1 MKLRRIVTMLD
12 GSQTDGPLLQQ
23 GVGLCGEHGA
33 RLDALFVRRN
43 LASGADFL
51 GDSFSTYGMEAVLE
65 ALADAAAEASTA
77 AHASF
82 NTIADEA
89 DDAVIG
95 KFIEYVGLPEEA
107 MADQGRVCDLILMA
121 KPEGKAG
128 AHELQSISMAA
139 TKSGRPVLLLP
150 AKRDA
155 KAGFRRIA
163 IAWDGS
169 LEAMRAMVGAM
180 PMLQAAE
187 AVGVYRAGGDAEASD
202 QLSEIAAYLEQHDVT
217 ATTSTVALEGRSA
230 AQTLIEAA
238 SAGRADLL
246 VMGGFGAP
254 LLLRAI
260 GRDETTSLI
269 DGTSFA
275 VLLAH

>member
-1 MKLRRIVTMLD
+1 MRLRRIVIMLD
-12 GSQTDGPLLQQ
+12 GSPSDGPLLRQ
-23 GVGLCGEHGA
+23 GVGLCREHEA

-65 ALADAAAEASTA
+65 ALADAAAKASAA
-77 AHASF
+77 AHAAF
-82 NTIADEA
+82 ETVADEA
-89 DDAVIG
+89 DEAVIG
-95 KFIEYVGLPEEA
+95 KFIEYIGLPEEA
-107 MADQGRVCDLILMA
+107 LADEGRLCDLFVMA
-121 KPEGKAG
+121 KPEGRAG
-128 AHELQSISMAA
+128 AAALQSISMAA
-139 TKSGRPVLLLP
+139 TRSGRPVLLLP
-150 AKRDA
+150 AERDPE
-155 KAGFRRIA
+155 AGFKRMA

-180 PMLQAAE
+180 PMLQAAD
-187 AVGVYRAGGDAEASD
+187 AVAVLRAGRGAEASD
-202 QLSEIAAYLEQHDVT
+202 QLAEVAAYLDLHCVT
-217 ATTSTVALEGRSA
+217 AATSTIALEGRSA
-230 AQTLIEAA
+230 SEVLIDAA
-238 SAGRADLL
+238 TADHTDLL

-254 LLLRAI
+254 ILLRAL